1 MNLAP
6 AAPPAPSLVAPSS
19 VAPSPVAP
27 SPAVDFW
34 LVAALVTLIALGL
47 VMVTSASIAI
57 AARSHGFELYYFV
70 RQLAALALGAALGY
84 GLFRLGLTR
93 LMHWSSTG
101 LLVSLALLIAVL
113 VPGLGHKV
121 NGSMRWVSF
130 GYFTVQA
137 SEIAKLAIIV
147 YTAAYLVRYR
157 TQVEESLWG
166 FLKPVSVLLL
176 VAGLLLCEPDLGTTV
191 VLAIT
196 VLVMVWLG
204 GVPVQTFLSAAT
216 AVPFLVYGLIIV
228 EPYRFQRLLTFQRP
242 WEHELTSG
250 YQLTQ
255 SLIAFGRGEWLGMG
269 LGNSVQKLF
278 YLPEVHTDFIF
289 AVIGEELG
297 FVGTLL
303 VILLYLFLIWRIF
316 LVGARAEQVGL
327 AYGAN
332 LAYGFATLIGV
343 EAYINIGVNMGFLPT
358 KGLTLP
364 FISYGSNS
372 TIVLCCAIAI
382 VLRVSYESGLS
393 RQKLAESP
401 PARLEESLAHD

>member
-6 AAPPAPSLVAPSS
+6 ATPHAAG
-19 VAPSPVAP
+19 PVAP
-27 SPAVDFW
+27 GPVVDFW

-47 VMVTSASIAI
+47 VMVASASISI

-70 RQLAALALGAALGY
+70 RQLEALTLGAVLGY

-101 LLVSLALLIAVL
+101 LLVGFALLIAVL

-121 NGSMRWVSF
+121 NGSMRWVSL

-147 YTAAYLVRYR
+147 YLAAYLVRYR

-166 FLKPVSVLLL
+166 FAKPLFVLTL

-191 VLAIT
+191 VLATT
-196 VLVMVWLG
+196 VLIMVWLG
-204 GVPVQTFLSAAT
+204 GVPVRTYLGPAI
-216 AVPFLVYGLIIV
+216 AVPFLVYGLIVI
-228 EPYRFQRLLTFQRP
+228 EPYRLQRMLTFQRP

-255 SLIAFGRGEWLGMG
+255 SLIAFGRGEWLGVG

-372 TIVLCCAIAI
+372 TTVLCCAIAI
-382 VLRVSYESGLS
+382 VLRVSYESVLP
-393 RQKLAESP
+393 RQALAESP
-401 PARLEESLAHD
+401 PVRLEEGLAHD

>member
-1 MNLAP
+1 MNP
-6 AAPPAPSLVAPSS
+6 ATPAPVPARAMAASLP
-19 VAPSPVAP
+19 
-27 SPAVDFW
+27 VDFW
-34 LVAALVTLIALGL
+34 LLAALATLICLGL
-47 VMVTSASIAI
+47 VMVASASISI
-57 AARSHGFELYYFV
+57 AARGHGFELYYFV
-70 RQLAALALGAALGY
+70 RQLEALTLGGALGY

-93 LMHWSSTG
+93 LMQWSSTG
-101 LLVSLALLIAVL
+101 LLIGLALLIAVL

-137 SEIAKLAIIV
+137 SEVAKLAIIV
-147 YTAAYLVRYR
+147 YLAAYLVRHR
-157 TQVEESLWG
+157 TQVEEKLWG
-166 FLKPVSVLLL
+166 FIKPLCVLA
-176 VAGLLLCEPDLGTTV
+176 VIAGLLLCEPDMGTTV
-191 VLAIT
+191 VLTAT
-196 VLVMVWLG
+196 VLIMVWLG
-204 GVPVQTFLSAAT
+204 GVPLRTFLAPASAA
-216 AVPFLVYGLIIV
+216 PFLIYGLIKI
-228 EPYRFQRLLTFQRP
+228 EPYRWQRVLTFQNP

-255 SLIAFGRGEWLGMG
+255 SLIAFGRGEWLGTG

-303 VILLYLFLIWRIF
+303 VIFLYLFFVWRMF
-316 LVGARAEQVGL
+316 LVGARAEEAGL
-327 AYGAN
+327 PYGAN

-343 EAYINIGVNMGFLPT
+343 EAYINIGVNLGFLPT

-372 TIVLCCAIAI
+372 TIVLCCALAI
-382 VLRVSYESGLS
+382 VLRVSYETRVSA
-393 RQKLAESP
+393 QIPAPP
-401 PARLEESLAHD
+401 PAPPEESLAHD